1 MSFKDH
7 RQSNYVLKKI
17 TSKYRQAKHVFRKDR
32 AIQQEPLEII
42 SGKLESTVKNSK
54 TLKISNSLITT

>member
-7 RQSNYVLKKI
+7 RQSNYVLKV

-42 SGKLESTVKNSK
+42 SGKLESTVKTSK
-54 TLKISNSLITT
+54 TLKISNSLINT